1 MKTKIITLTIMALM
15 LLTVNSYAFYKPTL
29 RGHKNVHRSGHN
41 MSIAEM
47 TKNLHFAFAKAALNS
62 KYNEQLDQLAKV
74 LIERGYAVVLRGH
87 ADSIGTYVGNWKLS
101 QKRADSVKAYLQK
114 KGVAEI
120 KIITTPLGST
130 KPIATNKT
138 RQGRQQNRRV
148 EIDIKD
154 VNG

>member
-1 MKTKIITLTIMALM
+1 MKTKIITLTIMTLM
-15 LLTVNSYAFYKPTL
+15 LLTVNSYAFKPAV
-29 RGHKNVHRSGHN
+29 RGHKNAHRSGHK
-41 MSIAEM
+41 MSIADM
-47 TKNLHFAFAKAALNS
+47 TKNLQFSFAKAALNS

-130 KPIATNKT
+130 MPIATNKT